1 MVSIATL
8 RKHGFSLIEVMI
20 SLALF
25 VFLATLCIVHGS
37 YLQRLLVRS
46 EIEKMYA
53 ICMYAQRY
61 AILSN
66 QTHVLIF
73 DVKGQKY
80 CFNGRTESLP
90 RGVRFGSLPGVC
102 GPPSTPHSKIKEP
115 ITFHAQRIVFHP
127 DGIIQ
132 PGAVYL
138 VDSEYRYMYAM
149 SSAVAQVS
157 YLRKY
162 EYAAGW
168 RYLS

>member
-8 RKHGFSLIEVMI
+8 RKRVFSLIEVTI

-25 VFLATLCIVHGS
+25 VFLATLYIIHGS

-53 ICMYAQRY
+53 ICMYLQRY
-61 AILSN
+61 AMLSN
-66 QTHVLIF
+66 RTHVLIF

-80 CFNGRTESLP
+80 CFNGRTENLP
-90 RGVRFGSLPGVC
+90 RGVRFGFLPGVC
-102 GPPSTPHSKIKEP
+102 GPPSTLHSKIKEP
-115 ITFHAQRIVFHP
+115 ITFQAQRIVFHP

-132 PGAVYL
+132 PGSVYL
-138 VDSEYRYMYAM
+138 VGSEYRYMYAM
-149 SSAVAQVS
+149 SSAVAHVS
-157 YLRKY
+157 HLRKY

-168 RYLS
+168 SHLS